1 MAAQRRVAVVARHLA
16 DAVDEEPPRV
26 AGGPNAGVW
35 ERRDP
40 SEKAMANVDVNR
52 QGPLHVKIR
61 ASECTRNSHAAL
73 SHGDVSSGGRGLETP
88 EIGRRW
94 QMIRSHIPL

>member
-1 MAAQRRVAVVARHLA
+1 VARDIGDMAAQRRVAVVARHLA

-40 SEKAMANVDVNR
+40 SENAMANVDVNR

-61 ASECTRNSHAAL
+61 ASECMRNSHACSTESWGMYPVRVRA
-73 SHGDVSSGGRGLETP
+73 
-88 EIGRRW
+88 
-94 QMIRSHIPL
+94 